1 LSEVIIAGYH
11 GAEYIIEKEYGIPA
25 MEFIKRKQETI
36 EIFLEAMRGKIKE
49 EEYWNQLLKGMNWDI
64 TVQDLKNAIRKNL
77 NQPVEGTMD
86 IIKEMKNRYH
96 LILLSDH
103 IEEWVDYIKEIN
115 QDINVF
121 DKKIFSYEIGS
132 LKSDEKTF
140 KTILQQTGII
150 ANETIFID
158 DNEENVKRAEEV
170 GIKGIVFKS
179 AKQLKNELNKIE
191 NNAVL
196 NV

>member
-1 LSEVIIAGYH
+1 MSEVIIAGYH